1 MLNAEITIERSP
13 EIVWAYFTEPRNWE
27 KWWGGGLKAAQW
39 REGGKLEW
47 ALGGSSPI
55 EAITPGR
62 MIQIAGSWMST
73 TFTFEPKGS
82 GKTVVRMQES
92 SPKGGASF
100 SDGGA
105 SHLAQLSAS
114 LKKLK
119 EHIESETKQNREG
132 KMSTAEYTCPHCGSE
147 LQGTALITVK
157 VSMQV
162 GVVDFQTNCSS
173 CGRVISKK
181 DILGGG
187 KNVTAEVTPF
197 LDPTLE
203 EQKPTIPLPAPEQVT
218 GSTQKT
224 CPQCA
229 EKIQLEASMCRFCG
243 HRFSESEIQALKQQL
258 EEEARETQRLAGEE
272 AARRKVES
280 KEKSRRTWARI
291 LAIVGVLAVSASGLL
306 FLILILSSHIEDPAI
321 SAAPPTLYTYLCCPL
336 PLLIAGGVL
345 LFFGIKQLRSRK
357 SPET

>member
-62 MIQIAGSWMST
+62 MVQIAGGWMST

-105 SHLAQLSAS
+105 SHLAQLNAS

-119 EHIESETKQNREG
+119 EHIESEAKQNREG
-132 KMSTAEYTCPHCGSE
+132 EMSTAEYICPHCGSE
-147 LQGTALITVK
+147 LQGAALITVK
-157 VSMQV
+157 ASLQV

-181 DILGGG
+181 DFLGGG
-187 KNVTAEVTPF
+187 KTVTKVEMTF
-197 LDPTLE
+197 LDPALE
-203 EQKPTIPLPAPEQVT
+203 EPEPYIPLSAPEQVT
-218 GSTQKT
+218 RSAQKT

-229 EKIQLEASMCRFCG
+229 ERIPLEASMCRFCG
-243 HRFSESEIQALKQQL
+243 HRFSESEIRVLKQQI
-258 EEEARETQRLAGEE
+258 EEEARETQRLADEE

-280 KEKSRRTWARI
+280 KEKSRRTWAWI
-291 LAIVGVLAVSASGLL
+291 LAILGVLAVSVSGLL
-306 FLILILSSHIEDPAI
+306 FLGLILSNRIEDSVI
-321 SAAPPTLYTYLCCPL
+321 SEAPPTLYTYLCCPL

-345 LFFGIKQLRSRK
+345 LFFGIKQIRSNPK
-357 SPET
+357 V

>member
-55 EAITPGR
+55 EAIIPGK
-62 MIQIAGSWMST
+62 MVQIAGSWMST
-73 TFTFEPKGS
+73 TFIFEPKGS
-82 GKTVVRMQES
+82 GKTVLRMQES

-105 SHLAQLSAS
+105 SHLTQLNAS

-119 EHIESETKQNREG
+119 EHLESETKQSTG
-132 KMSTAEYTCPHCGSE
+132 GDSPTAEYSCPHCGSE
-147 LQGTALITVK
+147 LQGAALVTVK

-173 CGRVISKK
+173 CGRVISKQ
-181 DILGGG
+181 DILKGS
-187 KNVTAEVTPF
+187 KTVTEKEITS
-197 LDPTLE
+197 LDPA
-203 EQKPTIPLPAPEQVT
+203 QKGQEPYIPLPALEQVNR
-218 GSTQKT
+218 SAQKT

-229 EKIQLEASMCRFCG
+229 EKIQLEALVCRFCG
-243 HRFSESEIQALKQQL
+243 HQFSESGIQALKQQL

-272 AARRKVES
+272 VARRKIES
-280 KEKSRRTWARI
+280 QEKNRRTWARI
-291 LAIVGVLAVSASGLL
+291 LAILGVLAVSASGLL
-306 FLILILSSHIEDPAI
+306 FLILILSNYIEDPAI
-321 SAAPPTLYTYLCCPL
+321 NAAPPTLYTYLCCPL

-357 SPET
+357 PPET

>member
-218 GSTQKT
+218 GSTQKNL
-224 CPQCA
+224 PA
-229 EKIQLEASMCRFCG
+229 MR
-243 HRFSESEIQALKQQL
+243 
-258 EEEARETQRLAGEE
+258 RENST
-272 AARRKVES
+272 
-280 KEKSRRTWARI
+280 
-291 LAIVGVLAVSASGLL
+291 
-306 FLILILSSHIEDPAI
+306 
-321 SAAPPTLYTYLCCPL
+321 
-336 PLLIAGGVL
+336 
-345 LFFGIKQLRSRK
+345 
-357 SPET
+357 